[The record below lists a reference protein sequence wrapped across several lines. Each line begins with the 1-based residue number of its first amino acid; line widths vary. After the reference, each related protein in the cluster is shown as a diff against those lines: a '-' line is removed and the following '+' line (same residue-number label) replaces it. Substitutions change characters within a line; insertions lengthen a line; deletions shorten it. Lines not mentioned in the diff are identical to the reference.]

1 MPWFSVRIE
10 RSVQTKIFLV
20 LPSIADPEKEIPV
33 EGVENQEFDLLDLR
47 GIAKLDLDEKN
58 QSCVVGLNRAH
69 PVTSQRSGVKGALW
83 VKLAL
88 TLALQDEDLLML
100 VFRY

>member
-1 MPWFSVRIE
+1 M
-10 RSVQTKIFLV
+10 
-20 LPSIADPEKEIPV
+20 
-33 EGVENQEFDLLDLR
+33 
-47 GIAKLDLDEKN
+47 
-58 QSCVVGLNRAH
+58 GLNRAH